1 MDMNEG
7 FDAYLKELENSGS
20 GIAPSQNSFGLD
32 DLFGSDTKLPSNTA
46 TLTVKVDV
54 DCNLYI
60 DGDLVDDAIQANQ
73 IKKVPVPLGEHIITI
88 ESHYHSAITED
99 REIDI
104 KEAGKNQVLLVKG
117 LQERERELVLK
128 QLNKQKELVRAERE
142 KEEDRLKKERIAK
155 EEQENMRKGEE
166 YYNSHIYDLAIQCVE
181 KVLETSEN
189 SDAMLFIG
197 KCYDRQNWENESIG
211 VFRKAVSWYKKSAEL
226 DNAEAQYRLGGCYE
240 EGVLE
245 RDHIIERDYKKAVF
259 WYSKAAEQGYAKAIV
274 RLGVCYEGGF
284 CDIEED
290 HEKAVE
296 WFRKAAEKGYGEA
309 QYHLGN
315 CYRDGKGVSKDIA
328 KALEWYQK
336 AAEEGYEYA
345 LDVLYDCYYYGRM
358 GVKKDLTKAAEL
370 LSKGKEAGYVWTLF
384 K

>member
-1 MDMNEG
+1 M
-7 FDAYLKELENSGS
+7 
-20 GIAPSQNSFGLD
+20 
-32 DLFGSDTKLPSNTA
+32 
-46 TLTVKVDV
+46 
-54 DCNLYI
+54 
-60 DGDLVDDAIQANQ
+60 
-73 IKKVPVPLGEHIITI
+73 
-88 ESHYHSAITED
+88 
-99 REIDI
+99 
-104 KEAGKNQVLLVKG
+104 VL
-117 LQERERELVLK
+117 
-128 QLNKQKELVRAERE
+128 
-142 KEEDRLKKERIAK
+142 
-155 EEQENMRKGEE
+155 
-166 YYNSHIYDLAIQCVE
+166 
-181 KVLETSEN
+181 
-189 SDAMLFIG
+189 
-197 KCYDRQNWENESIG
+197 
-211 VFRKAVSWYKKSAEL
+211 
-226 DNAEAQYRLGGCYE
+226 
-240 EGVLE
+240 
-245 RDHIIERDYKKAVF
+245 
-259 WYSKAAEQGYAKAIV
+259 QGNAKAIV